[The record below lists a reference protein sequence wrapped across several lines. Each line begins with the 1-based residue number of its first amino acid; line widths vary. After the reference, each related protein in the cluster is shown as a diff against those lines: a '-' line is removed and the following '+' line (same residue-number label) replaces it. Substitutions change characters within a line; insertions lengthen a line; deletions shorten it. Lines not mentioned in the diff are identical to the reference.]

1 MNYGLCFEKPDP
13 QAHIFAG
20 IEDEFPVLNTSGQ
33 WDTWL
38 PVDELQ
44 RRDGVESNACA
55 TFGTLSAI
63 EILLKHKYGQ
73 DENYSDRW
81 LAWNSG
87 TDPKR
92 GNDPHR
98 VSETLRKAGVPYE
111 VEWPFAEDFYT
122 NPPPKL
128 FETARGFTE
137 RLDYR
142 HKYVKTTEEEL
153 KDALTR
159 SPLGVSVTAWR
170 SKDGV
175 FYARKGTPNN
185 HWCVL
190 YGYDD
195 AKKCW
200 KIFDSYDNTRKLY
213 TYGSSMKV
221 AKVYR
226 IDIKPAHQQSFLIF
240 LLEKLKQLLSMQTLP
255 TKRELL
261 LATVKKSL
269 GIDASPAD
277 RAPDELACVETVDTL
292 FHKTFGRYIDKRAY
306 QPEVST
312 YRAYLFLNGSAE
324 FEEVKDPSDGT
335 IVISPSG
342 FGYRPMVPNGHI
354 GVCDSAGNIY
364 SNNSPTGTLEK
375 NYTVASWRRRWEG
388 AQYPVKFFNYIG

>member
-1 MNYGLCFEKPDP
+1 MKKNYGLCFEKPDP

-20 IEDEFPVLNTSGQ
+20 IEDEFPVLNVSGQ
-33 WDTWL
+33 WDAWL

-44 RRDGVESNACA
+44 RIDGVESNACA

-63 EILLKHKYGQ
+63 EILIKHKYGQ

-87 TDPKR
+87 TDPKK

-128 FETARGFTE
+128 FETARSFTE

-170 SKDGV
+170 SRDGV

-226 IDIKPAHQQSFLIF
+226 IDVKPAHQQSFLIF

-261 LATVKKSL
+261 LDTVKKSL

-277 RAPDELACVETVDTL
+277 KVSDSFGCAETASAILRQIDLSFPQITGTWSLWDVLQVKCKQVQTPLAGDIILCVTGTPNNGTIKNGHVGFFLNDTDIASNDS
-292 FHKTFGRYIDKRAY
+292 KTG
-306 QPEVST
+306 
-312 YRAYLFLNGSAE
+312 LFL
-324 FEEVKDPSDGT
+324 
-335 IVISPSG
+335 
-342 FGYRPMVPNGHI
+342 
-354 GVCDSAGNIY
+354 
-364 SNNSPTGTLEK
+364 K
-375 NYTVASWRRRWEG
+375 NYTLKSWRDYYEKKGGYEVYFYR
-388 AQYPVKFFNYIG
+388 VV